1 MVGFCLRK
9 LYTKASCRVNI
20 FFMYPSYAGCRAVRI
35 SLLCRTVAKE
45 ACISLALVV
54 KMITCLKE

>member
-20 FFMYPSYAGCRAVRI
+20 FLCIQAMLAVELCGFLCYAGQ
-35 SLLCRTVAKE
+35 LPKT
-45 ACISLALVV
+45 LVLV
-54 KMITCLKE
+54 WP